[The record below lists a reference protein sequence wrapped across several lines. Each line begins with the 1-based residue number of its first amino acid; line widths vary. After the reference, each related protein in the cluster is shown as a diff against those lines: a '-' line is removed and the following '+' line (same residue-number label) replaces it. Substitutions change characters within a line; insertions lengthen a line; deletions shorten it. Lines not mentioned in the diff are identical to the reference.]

1 MCAEFCEMY
10 WFQDFFQG
18 FDKAVMLY
26 IANMI
31 TTDKPPVMTHNRRLL
46 LFYCKIIQI
55 KILITL
61 QGVQFFGN
69 INFRD
74 QSIFN

>member
-1 MCAEFCEMY
+1 
-10 WFQDFFQG
+10 
-18 FDKAVMLY
+18 MLY

-69 INFRD
+69 IIDSRPGKSYNFY
-74 QSIFN
+74 SSKLLS

>member
-1 MCAEFCEMY
+1 
-10 WFQDFFQG
+10 
-18 FDKAVMLY
+18 MLY

-31 TTDKPPVMTHNRRLL
+31 TTNKPPVMTHNRRLL

-69 INFRD
+69 TNFRD